1 MQFRNGLWGAS
12 ALPGLLLAGDRL
24 LRSLTGSR
32 VGLRALAADRE
43 VTAMPQTLV
52 GADLH
57 LPADVGLHLAA
68 KVTFHLQVGLIDG
81 VAQGE
86 HVLVG
91 QVLGAQVGADAGGLQ
106 QFEGSGASDP
116 VDVGERDLHPLV
128 AGKIDANESRHLAR
142 YSFVVPTGV
151 GRVPSPTLDRGPGL

>member
-1 MQFRNGLWGAS
+1 
-12 ALPGLLLAGDRL
+12 
-24 LRSLTGSR
+24 
-32 VGLRALAADRE
+32 
-43 VTAMPQTLV
+43 MPQTLV

-68 KVTFHLQVGLIDG
+68 QVTFHLQVGLVDR
-81 VAQGE
+81 VAQRE

-91 QVLGAQVGADAGGLQ
+91 QVLGTQVGADAGGLQ

-128 AGKIDANESRHLAR
+128 AGQIDANESRHEAR

-151 GRVPSPTLDRGPGL
+151 GRVPSWLSEPGPGL